1 MPPSGVRCF
10 STVSTTT
17 ATNSTGNAM
26 TSHDPPREGAR
37 TGVPADLDT
46 EADAQQPSASSQR
59 DMSPDEALERIRAG
73 RTLSNARVVG
83 LVFQGEFDQAI
94 KVENVTLVRPRFSG
108 ATFRDVVGI
117 YRSTLIRPFVG
128 QKTVFESVLNLGGST
143 LRRPTFKNFTLRGT
157 LRCDNCRF
165 VGRLRMQNARFEQG
179 VRFWNARFDGWVE
192 FQDCRFD
199 TQADFRSFHAD
210 EGVSFE
216 RCHFTDDFLLRGATV
231 SKKLDF
237 ATSRFEALVDLSKA
251 KLHDYVYLERI
262 EQGDAQRFAVANA
275 IADRVLVA
283 PGQLGGRLASEQQRD
298 YATAMQEFGLLR
310 RNFET
315 LNRYDD
321 EDWAFYRFKINER
334 RSRSQSWFRPWT
346 KLIRACDLVFL
357 DWGCGYGT
365 DPFRAVRTAVVMIVL
380 FALVYLCGIHYFD
393 IETPPLASQPADSL
407 VNRSLFGL
415 MTSIS
420 VFTAGFTGEH
430 LNTAH
435 GWMLLPL
442 GIEALL
448 GTLLWGLFIVA
459 FSRKVIR

>member
-1 MPPSGVRCF
+1 MTSSDPPSDAARNR
-10 STVSTTT
+10 SPAESP
-17 ATNSTGNAM
+17 SE
-26 TSHDPPREGAR
+26 PRER
-37 TGVPADLDT
+37 T
-46 EADAQQPSASSQR
+46 ASSQR
-59 DMSPDEALERIRAG
+59 EMSAAEALERIRAG
-73 RTLSNARVVG
+73 RTISNARIVG
-83 LVFQGEFDQAI
+83 LVFQGEFPDAI
-94 KVENVTLVRPRFSG
+94 KMENVTLVRPRFAG
-108 ATFRDVVGI
+108 ATFRDVVGL
-117 YRSTLIRPFVG
+117 YRCTLIRPFVG
-128 QKTVFESVLNLGGST
+128 QKTVFEKVLNLGGST
-143 LRRPTFKNFTLRGT
+143 LRRPTFKNFTIRGS

-165 VGRLRMQNARFEQG
+165 VGRFRVESARFEGG

-192 FQDCRFD
+192 FRDCHFE
-199 TQADFRSFHAD
+199 TAADFRSFHAD

-216 RCHFTDDFLLRGATV
+216 RCRFADDFLLRGATV

-237 ATSRFEALVDLSKA
+237 ETSRFEGLVDLSKA

-262 EQGDAQRFAVANA
+262 EQGDAQRFVVANA
-275 IADRVLVA
+275 IADRILVA
-283 PGQLGGRLASEQQRD
+283 PGQLDGRLASEREKD

-334 RSRSQSWFRPWT
+334 RSRSQSWLRPWT
-346 KLIRACDLVFL
+346 KLIRLGDLVFL

-365 DPFRAVRTAVVMIVL
+365 DPFRAVRTAIVMIVL
-380 FALVYLCGIHYFD
+380 FALVYSSGIYCFD
-393 IETPPLASQPADSL
+393 VERPPLPDQPLESL
-407 VNRSLFGL
+407 ANRSLFGL

-430 LNTAH
+430 LNMAH
-435 GWMLLPL
+435 GWMLVPL
-442 GIEALL
+442 GAEALL